1 MLVYPGL
8 FRNSSKYSWSA
19 SEVDAAE
26 GASLLFAADVIY
38 SDELTDSFFNVVE
51 KLMSHGSEK
60 VMPQLAS
67 ISILIDNE

>member
-1 MLVYPGL
+1 MVYPGL

-19 SEVDAAE
+19 SEVDEAE

-38 SDELTDSFFNVVE
+38 SDELTDAFFNIVE

-60 VMPQLAS
+60 VMPQ
-67 ISILIDNE
+67 ISSNGILINNQ